1 MNQKQFDNFGKTFA
15 KYVSLNILGML
26 GMSCYILADTI
37 FVARGIGTDGLTA
50 LNLALP
56 IFSVIYGIGQM
67 LAMGSAT
74 KYSILRAMGDER
86 KANRFFTQ
94 AFWTTIFIGLFFLLA
109 GVFFSSQI
117 CEFLGS
123 SGEII
128 NYTNK
133 YLKTILAFTPMFSL
147 NHLFIAF
154 VRNDGNPRLAMH
166 ATLWGSILNIVFDY
180 IFIFPMK
187 LGMFGAALAT
197 GMAPII
203 GIVIASFHMI
213 CKKNQY
219 HFVKE
224 SYELGIFLETVKLGF
239 SSFIN
244 EMSSGIVIFV
254 FNRII
259 FIAGTIG
266 VAAYGV
272 IANIAL
278 VFTSLF
284 TGLGQGI
291 QPLISHYY
299 GKRDFEKSKKT
310 FHYAIATALVLS
322 VVSYVLTVIFKVP
335 LVAVF
340 NDEHNQEMASIAQMG
355 VVLYFIGLI
364 PCGLNVVTA
373 FYLNSC
379 EEAVKGLT
387 ISMLRGF
394 VLIVLFAVVLAFLFG
409 MTGVWLSFSCA
420 ELATALVAYY
430 IIRRDKKKR

>member
-1 MNQKQFDNFGKTFA
+1 
-15 KYVSLNILGML
+15 
-26 GMSCYILADTI
+26 
-37 FVARGIGTDGLTA
+37 
-50 LNLALP
+50 
-56 IFSVIYGIGQM
+56 
-67 LAMGSAT
+67 
-74 KYSILRAMGDER
+74 
-86 KANRFFTQ
+86 
-94 AFWTTIFIGLFFLLA
+94 
-109 GVFFSSQI
+109 
-117 CEFLGS
+117 
-123 SGEII
+123 
-128 NYTNK
+128 
-133 YLKTILAFTPMFSL
+133 MFSL

-259 FIAGTIG
+259 LIIAGTIG

-394 VLIVLFAVVLAFLFG
+394 VLIVLFAVVLSFLFG